1 MPKFAVRWMAL
12 GWVLASAAPAW
23 TEVDFAELAH
33 TTPVERVQQTM
44 DTFAGLG
51 SRVAGYRGADQAAQ
65 IVQERFR
72 AIGLD
77 DIAVHEYDVSI
88 PVDKGGFLQVVGSD
102 EQVPIHGLWPNL
114 VKTST
119 LPEGGV
125 TQRLIDAGAGEY
137 ADMDGQQVEGAV
149 ALMDFNSDDAWLNA
163 AYLGAQAIL
172 FIEPDSTVYLE
183 GEKKFLT
190 MPLDL
195 PRFWVNRQAG
205 QRLRRQLAT
214 EGEQSLHLEYRMDWE
229 RRPAWNILGSI
240 PGYDPLMK
248 EDVIVLEAYYD
259 AMSVVPAL
267 APGAEQASSITA
279 LLELARYFRANP
291 PARTIVFLA
300 TSAHHLGL
308 RGVDDFIQ
316 RYLRKEDP
324 FIEHMLVRRVV
335 DAALAR
341 DLIAQDGIHYAI
353 GEDTFTGK
361 EALVRGVAE
370 GRTDLAVRV
379 ADAALAE
386 GLLAQ
391 AEATPSSSSWWKKT
405 MAWLRGLLRR
415 EEGVLHL
422 ADKQFKDRRELV
434 AQLDADDDLRLALY
448 KRWADPKIDS
458 LAVKLFISLDL
469 SSQTDELGVWNSN
482 TSFYYKRYFA
492 PFGKNFMGYA
502 RTISRELGYQQR
514 DVLVNG
520 ISPEGGM
527 SWQTFVPGEISV
539 NSELVLATGTPALAF
554 VTVND
559 ARFLV
564 DTPLDRAERVNH
576 ANLAKQIRVLAG
588 MFEMAFEDP

>member
-1 MPKFAVRWMAL
+1 M
-12 GWVLASAAPAW
+12 
-23 TEVDFAELAH
+23 
-33 TTPVERVQQTM
+33 
-44 DTFAGLG
+44 
-51 SRVAGYRGADQAAQ
+51 
-65 IVQERFR
+65 
-72 AIGLD
+72 
-77 DIAVHEYDVSI
+77 
-88 PVDKGGFLQVVGSD
+88 
-102 EQVPIHGLWPNL
+102 
-114 VKTST
+114 
-119 LPEGGV
+119 
-125 TQRLIDAGAGEY
+125 
-137 ADMDGQQVEGAV
+137 
-149 ALMDFNSDDAWLNA
+149 
-163 AYLGAQAIL
+163 
-172 FIEPDSTVYLE
+172 YLE
-183 GEKKFLT
+183 GEKKFLS

-195 PRFWVNRQAG
+195 PRFWVNRQVG

-214 EGEQSLHLEYRMDWE
+214 EGEQMLHLQYRMDWE
-229 RRPAWNILGSI
+229 RRPAWNILGTI
-240 PGYDPLMK
+240 PGYDPLLK

-267 APGAEQASSITA
+267 APGAEQASGITA
-279 LLELARYFRANP
+279 LLELARYFRENP
-291 PARTIVFLA
+291 PARTVVFLA

-308 RGVDDFIQ
+308 RGIDDFIQ

-335 DAALAR
+335 DAALAQNM
-341 DLIAQDGIHYAI
+341 IAQDGIHYAI
-353 GEDTFTGK
+353 GEEEFTSK

-370 GRTDLAVRV
+370 GRTDLATRV

-386 GLLAQ
+386 GLLSQ
-391 AEATPSSSSWWKKT
+391 
-405 MAWLRGLLRR
+405 
-415 EEGVLHL
+415 EGGALHL
-422 ADKQFKDRRELV
+422 ADEQFKDRRELV
-434 AQLDADDDLRLALY
+434 DDLHSDDDLRLALY
-448 KRWADPKIDS
+448 KTWVDPKVDS

-502 RTISRELGYQQR
+502 RKISRELDYQRR

-564 DTPLDRAERVNH
+564 DTPLDRAEHVNY
-576 ANLAKQIRVLAG
+576 ANLAKQIRVLSG
-588 MFEMAFEDP
+588 MFEMAFADPELFPDFKMRLRDTLRSLRGRTMVFPRRSIIPDLPRADAVAVVRNGKKKSYKGVRGEYYEVVDDKGAFYVNRVRVNNVQIEGYYMDPITGRITYAPDRGVQGDETYPCGSPWTGATSSGWSSSSPACPTISSISSIRAI